1 MLQRPVAVKLL
12 WPEFAGDPEARA
24 RFRAEARNASC
35 LSHPAVAAVYDY
47 GEDGSPD
54 VPFLVMEL
62 VDGSSLAEVLAVGPL
77 DPARTTDVI
86 GQVAAGLQT
95 AHSAGVVHR
104 DVKPANV
111 LISRDGRVKI
121 TDFGIASADRP
132 QAVGLVACQW
142 ARVRM
147 ATGGQ
152 LDELSRNVEAP
163 QSRACRGG
171 RAGGRRSRGLAVRR
185 NRCHSPA

>member
-95 AHSAGVVHR
+95 APSARVVHPVVHSA
-104 DVKPANV
+104 NT
-111 LISRDGRVKI
+111 LINPD
-121 TDFGIASADRP
+121 
-132 QAVGLVACQW
+132 
-142 ARVRM
+142 
-147 ATGGQ
+147 
-152 LDELSRNVEAP
+152 
-163 QSRACRGG
+163 
-171 RAGGRRSRGLAVRR
+171 
-185 NRCHSPA
+185 SPPKFTN

>member
-62 VDGSSLAEVLAVGPL
+62 VDGSSLAEGLAVGPP

-86 GQVAAGLQT
+86 GPVAAGQPT
-95 AHSAGVVHR
+95 GQSGAVGPRGA
-104 DVKPANV
+104 KPADR
-111 LISRDGRVKI
+111 LI
-121 TDFGIASADRP
+121 TP
-132 QAVGLVACQW
+132 
-142 ARVRM
+142 
-147 ATGGQ
+147 
-152 LDELSRNVEAP
+152 
-163 QSRACRGG
+163 
-171 RAGGRRSRGLAVRR
+171 
-185 NRCHSPA
+185 

>member
-47 GEDGSPD
+47 GEDGSPH

-86 GQVAAGLQT
+86 GQVAAGPPNAQ
-95 AHSAGVVHR
+95 S
-104 DVKPANV
+104 
-111 LISRDGRVKI
+111 
-121 TDFGIASADRP
+121 
-132 QAVGLVACQW
+132 
-142 ARVRM
+142 ARVGHP
-147 ATGGQ
+147 GGQ
-152 LDELSRNVEAP
+152 PGHPLNSP
-163 QSRACRGG
+163 G
-171 RAGGRRSRGLAVRR
+171 RPG
-185 NRCHSPA
+185 